1 MNEILENRF
10 GIKSL
15 IARQFIIYGM
25 VALIPAT
32 VDFSLM
38 YFLTEFVG
46 VYYMFSLVI
55 AFIIALF
62 VSYFSQKKLTF
73 RNGSQKYMS
82 QVSVFCLISLVG
94 LLIHIGIV
102 FGMVE
107 YLGLWYMSG
116 KVIAT
121 AIAYVWNFLAHKYVT
136 FEKF

>member
-1 MNEILENRF
+1 MNDVLENRF

-15 IARQFIIYGM
+15 IVRQFIIYGM

-46 VYYMFSLVI
+46 IYYMFSLVI
-55 AFIIALF
+55 AFTIALF

-73 RNGSQKYMS
+73 RNGSQRYAP
-82 QVSVFCLISLVG
+82 QFSVFCLVSLVG
-94 LLIHIGIV
+94 LLIHIGVV

-107 YLGLWYMSG
+107 YLGWWYMSG

-136 FEKF
+136 FERF